1 MSSISPEERQRIY
14 EEEKARIETERKKTA
29 DSVTSTNLDP
39 KIGALLSYL
48 GLWVTGIIFL
58 LIEQKNNFIRFH
70 AAQSIVIFGSL
81 NIVGFILQ
89 QIPFIGW
96 FFSVI
101 LGILAFVLWIV
112 LMAKAYQ
119 GELFKIPVAGE
130 LAERLVGQVEKPR
143 TGDNTPTRET
153 DSVAGEKSGTKE
165 TTALREQSDR
175 AHAGRIASSAFAIAW
190 SLALLIFFIFFH
202 DYIAFYHLEK
212 VSGASVWVREPVLTS
227 DFNVWLPI
235 MITVL
240 VISIAGHALLL
251 AIDKYILRETVL
263 LVLDIFGAM
272 AIITLIAIFPFEF
285 TSFASSDMA
294 AWIELGLK
302 VTMGIIVFGIGIAVI
317 VRMIKILV
325 NVIKGTA
332 TY

>member
-1 MSSISPEERQRIY
+1 MSSLSPEERQRIY
-14 EEEKARIETERKKTA
+14 EEEKARIETGGKKT
-29 DSVTSTNLDP
+29 SGNESSTNLDP
-39 KIGALLSYL
+39 KTGAFLSYL

-58 LIEQKNNFIRFH
+58 VIEQKNKYIRFH
-70 AAQSIVIFGSL
+70 ATQSIVVFGSL
-81 NIVGFILQ
+81 SIICVILQ
-89 QIPFIGW
+89 QIPLIGW

-101 LGILAFVLWIV
+101 IGILTLVLWIV

-119 GELFKIPVAGE
+119 GELFKLPVAGE
-130 LAERLVGQVEKPR
+130 LAERLMGQVEKIH
-143 TGDNTPTRET
+143 TQETTPTRET
-153 DSVAGEKSGTKE
+153 EPTAGAKTGNKE
-165 TTALREQSDR
+165 TATPREQYDR

-212 VSGASVWVREPVLTS
+212 VSGASVWIREPVLTS
-227 DFNVWLPI
+227 DFSLWLPI
-235 MITVL
+235 IITVL
-240 VISIAGHALLL
+240 LFSIAGHALLL
-251 AIDKYILRETVL
+251 AVDKYILREMTL

-272 AIITLIAIFPFEF
+272 AIITLIAIFPFDF
-285 TSFASSDMA
+285 STFASSDMA

-302 VTMGIIVFGIGIAVI
+302 VTLGIIVFGIGIGVI
-317 VRMIKILV
+317 VRLIKILV